1 MNPRKLFISA
11 AIAFL
16 AACMIVASMGTA
28 LAQKRGGK
36 LVYIVPASG
45 LPSLDAHR
53 ETTYA
58 VIHPVGPFYSLL
70 LRIDPTDKKGL
81 RIEGDV
87 AENDWKVSSD
97 KKTYTFKLKKGIRF
111 HNGDPMTARDV
122 VATYKKIIFPPEGV
136 LSARLSM
143 FIKLVDSVEA
153 ADDST
158 VVFKLK
164 FASPAFLPTLALP
177 YNFIYQA
184 DQLDKDIRWYEKNVL
199 GSGPFKNAKFTPGSK
214 MIGERNDDYF
224 KPGLP
229 YLDGFEAIFS
239 KKQAV
244 QVAAIRSGRAMGLF
258 RGLPP
263 KAVKDIVRS
272 LGKDNV
278 NVLKSDWNCALFVTP
293 NSHRKPFDDPR
304 VRRALSLALD
314 RWGGSRYLSNIA
326 IVKTVGG
333 LIFPG
338 HPLAMTDSE
347 LKKIE
352 GFGTDV
358 KANRA
363 KARKL
368 LREAGVK
375 EGFKFTFHNR
385 AVEMPYK
392 IVGTWLIDQWRK
404 IGLEVDQWTQPTAQ
418 FYKTLRSNP
427 PGYDVSMDF
436 NCQSI
441 VNPTIDAS
449 KFLSWDA
456 GGSANN
462 GKYVDREVDRLYDLQ
477 LRESDPVKQKAI
489 LVDFQKQ
496 IFKQGWYIPT
506 LWWYRILPLN
516 AKLKGWN
523 ITPSHYLNMQLEVV
537 WLDQ

>member
-1 MNPRKLFISA
+1 MNPRKLFTAA

-16 AACMIVASMGTA
+16 ACGIVVASMGTA

-45 LPSLDAHR
+45 LPSMDAHR

-58 VIHPVGPFYSLL
+58 VIHPVAPFYSLL
-70 LRIDPTDKKGL
+70 LRVDPNDKKGL
-81 RIEGDV
+81 RIHGDA
-87 AENDWKVSSD
+87 AEDNWKVSPD
-97 KKTYTFKLKKGIRF
+97 KKTFTFKLRKGIRF
-111 HNGDPMTARDV
+111 HDGTPMTARDV
-122 VATYKKIIFPPEGV
+122 VATFNKIIFPAEGV
-136 LSARLSM
+136 LSARKGYFLM
-143 FIKLVDSVEA
+143 VDSVKA
-153 ADDST
+153 VGNST

-164 FASPAFLPTLALP
+164 FGSPAFIPAVAMP

-184 DQLDKDIRWYEKNVL
+184 DVLAKDVRWYEKNVL

-214 MIGERNDDYF
+214 MIGERNNDYF

-263 KAVKDIVRS
+263 ATVKDIVRS
-272 LGKDNV
+272 LGKENV
-278 NVLKSDWNCALFVTP
+278 NVLKSTWNCALFVVP

-333 LIFPG
+333 LVFPG
-338 HPLAMTDSE
+338 HPLAMNDSE
-347 LKKIE
+347 LKQLE
-352 GFGTDV
+352 GFGTDL

-363 KARKL
+363 KARRL

-392 IVGTWLIDQWRK
+392 IVGTWLIDQWRR

-441 VNPTIDAS
+441 VNPTLDVS

-456 GGSANN
+456 GGGSNN
-462 GKYVDREVDRLYDLQ
+462 GKYIDREVDRLYNLQ
-477 LRESDPVKQKAI
+477 LRETDPKKQRKI
-489 LVDFQKQ
+489 LIDYQKR
-496 IFKQGWYIPT
+496 IFSQGWYIPT
-506 LWWYRILPLN
+506 MWWYRILPFN

>member
-1 MNPRKLFISA
+1 
-11 AIAFL
+11 
-16 AACMIVASMGTA
+16 
-28 LAQKRGGK
+28 
-36 LVYIVPASG
+36 
-45 LPSLDAHR
+45 
-53 ETTYA
+53 
-58 VIHPVGPFYSLL
+58 
-70 LRIDPTDKKGL
+70 
-81 RIEGDV
+81 
-87 AENDWKVSSD
+87 
-97 KKTYTFKLKKGIRF
+97 
-111 HNGDPMTARDV
+111 
-122 VATYKKIIFPPEGV
+122 
-136 LSARLSM
+136 
-143 FIKLVDSVEA
+143 
-153 ADDST
+153 
-158 VVFKLK
+158 
-164 FASPAFLPTLALP
+164 
-177 YNFIYQA
+177 
-184 DQLDKDIRWYEKNVL
+184 
-199 GSGPFKNAKFTPGSK
+199 FTPGSK
-214 MIGERNDDYF
+214 MKGERNDDYF

-229 YLDGFEAIFS
+229 YLDEFEAIFS

-263 KAVKDIVRS
+263 TAVADIVRS

-278 NVLKSDWNCALFVTP
+278 IIQESTWNCALFVTP

-304 VRRALSLALD
+304 VRRALSLAID
-314 RWGGSRYLSNIA
+314 RWGGSRYLSRIA

-333 LIFPG
+333 LVFPG
-338 HPLAMTDSE
+338 HPLAMSNEE

-352 GFGTDV
+352 GFGTDI

-363 KARKL
+363 KARQL

-392 IVGTWLIDQWRK
+392 IVGTWLIDQWRQ

-441 VNPTIDAS
+441 VNPTLDIS

-456 GGSANN
+456 GGGSNN
-462 GKYVDREVDRLYDLQ
+462 GKYIDREIDRLYHLQ
-477 LRESDPVKQKAI
+477 LRETDPVKQKAI
-489 LVDFQKQ
+489 LVDFQKHM
-496 IFKQGWYIPT
+496 FKQGWYIPT
-506 LWWYRILPLN
+506 LWWHRILPLN